1 MGAAAITGAAAA
13 AKSMSRLRLRHRPAA
28 ESMFRRRAVSM
39 VAIGTVAAIMVAAI
53 MVAVMAEVM
62 RAAMAEVMVI
72 SSWTKKLAAA
82 ENQFL
87 RTWKEPLRMTSW
99 RIERTSHST

>member
-39 VAIGTVAAIMVAAI
+39 VTIGTVAAI
-53 MVAVMAEVM
+53 MVAVMAEVIAEVM
-62 RAAMAEVMVI
+62 TAAMAEAMVI
-72 SSWTKKLAAA
+72 SLWTKELAAA

-87 RTWKEPLRMTSW
+87 LTWKEPLRMTSW

>member
-1 MGAAAITGAAAA
+1 
-13 AKSMSRLRLRHRPAA
+13 
-28 ESMFRRRAVSM
+28 VSM

-53 MVAVMAEVM
+53 MVAVMAEVMAEVM

>member
-1 MGAAAITGAAAA
+1 
-13 AKSMSRLRLRHRPAA
+13 
-28 ESMFRRRAVSM
+28 MFRRRAVSM
-39 VAIGTVAAIMVAAI
+39 VAIGTVAAIMVAVMAK
-53 MVAVMAEVM
+53 VMAEVM